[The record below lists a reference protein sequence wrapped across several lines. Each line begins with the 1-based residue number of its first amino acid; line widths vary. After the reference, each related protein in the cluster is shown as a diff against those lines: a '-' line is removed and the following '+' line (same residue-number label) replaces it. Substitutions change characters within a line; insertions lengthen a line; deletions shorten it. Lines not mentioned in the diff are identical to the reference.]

1 MPWNKVT
8 RELRSS
14 ERSGF
19 LAHLLSLEAE
29 DRRLRFGHTL
39 SDDRVRDYV
48 ESIDFAKSAIF
59 VATDQS
65 LAIVGAAHL
74 ARDDETNGE
83 LGILVRKESRG
94 KGTGAILLQRSIARA
109 RSWSLR
115 VLFMNCLVE
124 NGPMMHLACKAGL
137 NIVTT
142 GSDAEAFLKLPKT
155 YLRNLTV
162 ELMAEQLGLFDHAQ
176 MAYWLALRAAAR
188 SGVEHVYGNTGNG

>member
-48 ESIDFAKSAIF
+48 ESIDFSKGAVF

-74 ARDDETNGE
+74 A
-83 LGILVRKESRG
+83 
-94 KGTGAILLQRSIARA
+94 
-109 RSWSLR
+109 
-115 VLFMNCLVE
+115 
-124 NGPMMHLACKAGL
+124 
-137 NIVTT
+137 
-142 GSDAEAFLKLPKT
+142 
-155 YLRNLTV
+155 
-162 ELMAEQLGLFDHAQ
+162 
-176 MAYWLALRAAAR
+176 
-188 SGVEHVYGNTGNG
+188 